1 METRTRKRERLE
13 AEEDANQR
21 INRRSLLNIL
31 DDCTLRVDE
40 LLRVARSEKQIRD
53 HNIWL
58 LVTKNIFLDID
69 TEGLHALDIIRDG
82 HPQMST
88 AVQAVGGLD
97 MMLAA
102 LRQQITSCPALSRR
116 PT

>member
-13 AEEDANQR
+13 EEEDAKQGINQH
-21 INRRSLLNIL
+21 SLLNIL
-31 DDCTLRVDE
+31 DSCSLRVDE
-40 LLRVARSEKQIRD
+40 LLSVAQSEKQICD
-53 HNIWL
+53 SNIWL

-69 TEGLHALDIIRDG
+69 AEGLHALDIIRDG

-102 LRQQITSCPALSRR
+102 LRQQIINCPALSRR
-116 PT
+116 ST

>member
-13 AEEDANQR
+13 EEEDAKQHVNQ
-21 INRRSLLNIL
+21 RSLLNIL

-40 LLRVARSEKQIRD
+40 LLRVARIEKQIREQ
-53 HNIWL
+53 IFWL

-69 TEGLHALDIIRDG
+69 AEGLHALDIIRDG

-102 LRQQITSCPALSRR
+102 LRQQITDCPALSRR